1 MPATPGSPRPQHTV
15 RHTPNGPEATPEDT
29 DAQVR
34 TLIVDDDFMVA
45 RVHRGLVERVPGFT
59 VVGEAGTG
67 AEALDMVARSRPD
80 LVLLD
85 IYLPDMN
92 GIEVLRA
99 LRASGGEGLPEVDAL
114 VITAARDSETVRH
127 ALRGG
132 AVQYLIKPF
141 EPALLTERL
150 RDYARLRR
158 DLATG
163 DAADQDAVDRAF
175 GAARPVNRS
184 AKVMPKGLTSPTAE
198 LVERALRTRAARSGG
213 TGTEDLSATE
223 CAAATGI
230 SRVSARRYL
239 EHFAESGRV
248 EVRLR
253 YGTAGR
259 PERRYRWSG

>member
-1 MPATPGSPRPQHTV
+1 MDP
-15 RHTPNGPEATPEDT
+15 
-29 DAQVR
+29 QVR

-45 RVHRGLVERVPGFT
+45 RIHRGLVERVPGFT
-59 VVGEAGTG
+59 VVGEATTG
-67 AEALDMVARSRPD
+67 AEALEMVSRLRPD

-92 GIEVLRA
+92 GIDVLRD
-99 LRASGGEGLPEVDAL
+99 LRGSGGLELPEVDVL
-114 VITAARDSETVRH
+114 VITAARDGATVRR

-141 EPALLTERL
+141 EPALLIERL

-158 DLATG
+158 DLENSG
-163 DAADQDAVDRAF
+163 AADQEAVDRAF
-175 GAARPVNRS
+175 GAARPTGRAPGRT
-184 AKVMPKGLTSPTAE
+184 AKKMPKGLTTQTAG
-198 LVERALRTRAARSGG
+198 LVERALRERAARPGDRGAEDGG
-213 TGTEDLSATE
+213 AEDLSATE
-223 CAAATGI
+223 CAAVTGI

-239 EHFAESGRV
+239 EFFADSGRV

-259 PERRYRWSG
+259 PERRYLWSG

>member
-1 MPATPGSPRPQHTV
+1 LNA
-15 RHTPNGPEATPEDT
+15 PEATPDQ
-29 DAQVR
+29 AGPPRVR

-67 AEALDMVARSRPD
+67 AEALEMVARLRPD

-92 GIEVLRA
+92 GIDVLRT
-99 LRASGGEGLPEVDAL
+99 LRAPGGGDLPEVDAL
-114 VITAARDSETVRH
+114 VITAARDSATVRQ

-150 RDYARLRR
+150 RDYARTRR
-158 DLATG
+158 DLEAG
-163 DAADQDAVDRAF
+163 GAADQDAVDRAF
-175 GAARPVNRS
+175 GAARPVSRP
-184 AKVMPKGLTSPTAE
+184 ARAMPKGLTNPTAE
-198 LVERALRTRAARSGG
+198 LVERALREHAGRGG
-213 TGTEDLSATE
+213 GEGAEDLSATE

-239 EHFAESGRV
+239 EYFADSGRV

>member
-1 MPATPGSPRPQHTV
+1 MNA
-15 RHTPNGPEATPEDT
+15 PEATPDRTTEP
-29 DAQVR
+29 QVR

-59 VVGEAGTG
+59 VVGEARTG
-67 AEALDMVARSRPD
+67 AEALEMVSRLRPD

-92 GIEVLRA
+92 GTEVLRG
-99 LRASGGEGLPEVDAL
+99 LRGAGGEEPPEVDVL
-114 VITAARDSETVRH
+114 VITAARDSATVRR

-141 EPALLTERL
+141 EPALLVERL

-158 DLATG
+158 ELDG
-163 DAADQDAVDRAF
+163 GAADQEAVDRAF
-175 GAARPVNRS
+175 GAARPAGRAPGRT
-184 AKVMPKGLTSPTAE
+184 AKAMPKGLTSQTAE
-198 LVERALRTRAARSGG
+198 LVERALRERAAGSGAPG
-213 TGTEDLSATE
+213 SADGGAEDLSATE
-223 CAAATGI
+223 CAAITGI

-239 EHFAESGRV
+239 EFFADSGRV

-259 PERRYRWSG
+259 PERRYLWSG

>member
-1 MPATPGSPRPQHTV
+1 MNA
-15 RHTPNGPEATPEDT
+15 PEATADQAPA
-29 DAQVR
+29 AQVR

-59 VVGEAGTG
+59 VVGEARTG
-67 AEALDMVARSRPD
+67 AEALEMIARLRPD

-99 LRASGGEGLPEVDAL
+99 LRAPGGGEDLPEVDAL
-114 VITAARDSETVRH
+114 VITAARDSGTVRQ

-141 EPALLTERL
+141 EPAVLTERL

-158 DLATG
+158 DLETEG
-163 DAADQDAVDRAF
+163 AADQDAVDRAF
-175 GAARPVNRS
+175 GAARPVVRP
-184 AKVMPKGLTSPTAE
+184 AKAMPKGLTSPTAE
-198 LVERALRTRAARSGG
+198 LVERALREHAARGG
-213 TGTEDLSATE
+213 GEGGEDLSATE

-239 EHFAESGRV
+239 EYFADSGRV

-259 PERRYRWSG
+259 PERRYRWSGPPV

>member
-1 MPATPGSPRPQHTV
+1 MNA
-15 RHTPNGPEATPEDT
+15 PEATADRAPAT
-29 DAQVR
+29 QVR

-67 AEALDMVARSRPD
+67 AEALEMVARLRPD

-99 LRASGGEGLPEVDAL
+99 LRAPGGGEDLPEVDAL
-114 VITAARDSETVRH
+114 VITAARDSGTVRQ

-158 DLATG
+158 DLETG
-163 DAADQDAVDRAF
+163 EAADQDAVDRAF
-175 GAARPVNRS
+175 GAARPTARP
-184 AKVMPKGLTSPTAE
+184 AKAMPKGLTSPTAA
-198 LVERALRTRAARSGG
+198 LVERALREHAFGG
-213 TGTEDLSATE
+213 GGGGEGGEDLSATE

-239 EHFAESGRV
+239 EYFADSGRV

-259 PERRYRWSG
+259 PERRYRWSGPPR

>member
-1 MPATPGSPRPQHTV
+1 MNA
-15 RHTPNGPEATPEDT
+15 PEATADQTPSV
-29 DAQVR
+29 QVR
-34 TLIVDDDFMVA
+34 TLIVDDDFMVS
-45 RVHRGLVERVPGFT
+45 RVHRGLVERVPGFS
-59 VVGEAGTG
+59 VVGEARTG
-67 AEALDMVARSRPD
+67 AEALEMVARLRPD

-99 LRASGGEGLPEVDAL
+99 LRAPGGQDLPEVDAL
-114 VITAARDSETVRH
+114 VITAARDSGTVRQ

-141 EPALLTERL
+141 EPAVLTERL

-158 DLATG
+158 DLEAVG
-163 DAADQDAVDRAF
+163 AADQDAVDRAF
-175 GAARPVNRS
+175 GAARPTARP
-184 AKVMPKGLTSPTAE
+184 AKAMPKGLTSPTAD
-198 LVERALRTRAARSGG
+198 LVERALREHAARRGG
-213 TGTEDLSATE
+213 EGGEDLSATE

-239 EHFAESGRV
+239 EYFADTGRV

-259 PERRYRWSG
+259 PERRYRWSGSAG